1 MEKIIH
7 PEVFIRRLVDILR
20 AYFGQTKTYYKNYLH
35 WYTKRYMSEDNFLFD
50 ILNLV
55 TIFDYDNDEADLSFN
70 SCKTCI
76 LAILEEANSSLSFEF
91 SQEEQNQIATFIGW
105 IIFLQYHEPRE
116 ITSADIF
123 NLQDLLNNSTN
134 IFSVYF
140 GAQITSI
147 INGLSSYSDIY
158 SLTFNADSDNQKII
172 DNYYR
177 NRYLYGEKYVEDTS
191 EIIS

>member
-7 PEVFIRRLVDILR
+7 PEVFIRRAVDILR
-20 AYFGQTKTYYKNYLH
+20 EYFGQTKTYYKNYLH

-50 ILNLV
+50 VLNLV

-70 SCKTCI
+70 SCKNCV
-76 LAILEEANSSLSFEF
+76 LALLEEANSSLSFEF

-105 IIFLQYHEPRE
+105 TIFLQYHEPRE
-116 ITSADIF
+116 VTSDDIS
-123 NLQDLLNNSTN
+123 NLQDLLNNSSN

-140 GAQITSI
+140 GAQIASI
-147 INGLSSYSDIY
+147 INGLSSYSDIF
-158 SLTFNADSDNQKII
+158 SLTFDADSKNQQII

-177 NRYLYGEKYVEDTS
+177 NRYLYVEKYVEDIG
-191 EIIS
+191 ENIS